1 MTDNDSFFYTQPKLL
16 KEVLKDIKNSGIS
29 VRSIEVKAALDI
41 VMTDYVCPG
50 YIHYTTVLYACR
62 IFTLMNFVSYAEYSD
77 CLVDSVFID
86 TKYADTDM
94 KYVTIYL
101 KTKKDNRRDIRFLK
115 EKEKQGES

>member
-1 MTDNDSFFYTQPKLL
+1 MTDNDSFFYTEPKLL
-16 KEVLKDIKNSGIS
+16 KEVLKDIINSKIP
-29 VRSIEVKAALDI
+29 VQSIQIKAVLDI

-50 YIHYTTVLYACR
+50 YIHYITVLSAGSIY
-62 IFTLMNFVSYAEYSD
+62 FLMNLVSYAEYSD

-86 TKYADTDM
+86 M
-94 KYVTIYL
+94 KHVRIYL

>member
-1 MTDNDSFFYTQPKLL
+1 MTDDDYFYTRPKLL
-16 KEVLKDIKNSGIS
+16 KEVMKDIKNSGIP
-29 VRSIEVKAALDI
+29 VQSIEVKAALDI

-50 YIHYTTVLYACR
+50 YVHYITVLSACS

-77 CLVDSVFID
+77 CLVDSVFLD
-86 TKYADTDM
+86 TKYANTNM

-101 KTKKDNRRDIRFLK
+101 KTQKENKRDIRFLK